1 MQLKSQYQELLKTN
15 GKHEKASLDD
25 GYVTDDVIT
34 SLLVY
39 CIKAV
44 LLRHLCHPDRNI
56 QWKEKIA
63 VSRSL

>member
-44 LLRHLCHPDRNI
+44 LSPSF
-56 QWKEKIA
+56 
-63 VSRSL
+63 VSP